1 MPGSDT
7 SSLFYALSSKED
19 APSRGDLAILITQ
32 DIRLWSIATNSPEG
46 SDVSFRDEAEVDR
59 ATGSAAQVEND

>member
-46 SDVSFRDEAEVDR
+46 SDVSFRDEAEVGR
-59 ATGSAAQVEND
+59 AAESAA